1 MKFTLSWLKDH
12 LETEADLDT
21 IAETL
26 TRIGL
31 EVEEVVDPA
40 AALSAFT
47 VAHVISA
54 EPHPD
59 ADKLKVC
66 MVETGQGEPVQ
77 VICGAPNARTGM
89 KGVFAPPG
97 SYVPGIDLTLKKAK
111 IRGVESCGM
120 LCSEREMQISDEHEG
135 IIELPEDAPVG
146 APFARVAGLDDPV
159 IDIAITPN
167 RPDALGVAGIARD
180 LAAAGLG
187 KAKTP
192 ATGPLEDVGGES
204 PIAVNIA
211 DTNACPMFTGQLV
224 RGVRNGPSPDW
235 LQRRL
240 RAIGLRPI
248 STLVDITNY
257 LTHDRGRPLHVYDA
271 AKITGAVQVRL
282 AAAGERVAALDG
294 KTYDCRGGECLIADD
309 AGPLG
314 FGGVIGGMESGST
327 AETVDVFIESALF
340 DPIRTAQTG
349 RDHGIDSDARYRFER
364 GVDPDFTLAGL
375 DLATRMV
382 QDLAGGRLA
391 GRVVAGSPTAA
402 PAPVSFDPGR
412 ILSLGGIA
420 LEEAEAQAILERL
433 GFGWSPGDDGRVS
446 VSVPSWRPDIDGAA
460 DIVEEVLRIHGY
472 DAVPSVALPRLHD
485 VARPTLT
492 LRQRRAR
499 RVRRRLA
506 SEGLS
511 EAVTYS
517 FMDDALAR
525 QFGAA
530 ESLALENPISS
541 EMDMMRPSIL
551 PNLAQAAGRSRARGQ
566 VGAAL
571 FEVGPVYRGDA
582 PEDQLLV
589 AATLRM
595 GRTGPRHWRD
605 GGLDVDVFDA
615 KRDALAALDAAG
627 APVDKLQVAEEAPP
641 WFHPGRSGVLRLG
654 PKTVLA
660 AFGELH
666 PRALAALD
674 VDGPTAASEVY
685 LDAVPASKRK
695 STQARAALNAVN
707 LPAVDRDF
715 AFVVDAAVPADSLMR
730 AVQSVDRQR
739 IAAVDIFDVYAG
751 KGMEPGVKSVAL
763 SVRMQP
769 LKTTF
774 TDAEI
779 DDISARIVSA
789 VKSATGGRLRQ

>member
-21 IAETL
+21 ITATL

-31 EVEEVVDPA
+31 EVEEVIDPA
-40 AALSAFT
+40 AKLADFT
-47 VAHVISA
+47 VAHVVSA

-66 MVETGQGEPVQ
+66 MVETGRETVQ
-77 VICGAPNARTGM
+77 VICGAPNARAGM
-89 KGVFAPPG
+89 MGVFAPPG
-97 SYVPGIDLTLKKAK
+97 AYVPGIDLTLKKAK

-135 IIELPEDAPVG
+135 IIELPGDAPVG
-146 APFARVAGLDDPV
+146 ASFAAIAGLDDPV

-187 KAKTP
+187 RAISPDPK
-192 ATGPLEDVGGES
+192 PLTNASGES
-204 PIAVNIA
+204 PIAVEIA
-211 DTNACPMFTGQLV
+211 DMDACPMFAGQLV
-224 RGVRNGPSPDW
+224 RGVKNGPSPDW

-248 STLVDITNY
+248 SALVDMTNY

-271 AKITGAVQVRL
+271 SKISGAVRVRL
-282 AAAGERVAALDG
+282 AEAGERVAALDG

-314 FGGVIGGMESGST
+314 FGGVIGGIESGST
-327 AETVDVFIESALF
+327 EATVDVLIEAALF

-364 GVDPDFTLAGL
+364 GVDPDFTLPGL

-382 QDLAGGRLA
+382 LELAGGQPA
-391 GRVVAGSPTAA
+391 GRVVAGGPTAA
-402 PAPVSFDPGR
+402 PAPVSFDPDR
-412 ILSLGGIA
+412 IRSLGGID
-420 LEEAEAQAILERL
+420 LPGTEARAILARL
-433 GFGWSPGDDGRVS
+433 GFGWSPQDGGRIS
-446 VSVPSWRPDIDGAA
+446 VSVPSWRPDIDGPA
-460 DIVEEVLRIHGY
+460 DLVEEVLRIHGY
-472 DAVPSVALPRLHD
+472 DAVPSVALPRLYD

-525 QFGAA
+525 QFGAV

-541 EMDMMRPSIL
+541 ELDMMRPSIL
-551 PNLAQAAGRSRARGQ
+551 PNLAQAAGGSRARGQ
-566 VGAAL
+566 ADVAL
-571 FEVGPVYRGDA
+571 FEVGPVYLGDA
-582 PEDQLLV
+582 PDDQLLV
-589 AATLRM
+589 AATLRL

-605 GGLDVDVFDA
+605 GGGEVDVFDA
-615 KRDALAALDAAG
+615 KRDALAALEAAG
-627 APVDKLQVAEEAPP
+627 APVDKLQVADEAPA

-660 AFGELH
+660 VFGELH
-666 PRALAALD
+666 PRVLEALD
-674 VDGPTAASEVY
+674 VDGPVAASEAF
-685 LDAVPASKRK
+685 LDAVPKSKRK
-695 STQARAALNAVN
+695 GTQARAAFGTVN

-715 AFVVDAAVPADSLMR
+715 AFVVDESVPADSLIR

-739 IAAVDIFDVYAG
+739 VVAVRIFDIYAG

-763 SVRMQP
+763 SVRLQP

-779 DDISARIVSA
+779 DAIAKRIVAA
-789 VKSATGGRLRQ
+789 VKTATGGRLRQ